1 VARGQRAAGLE
12 SRHAW
17 HWTSGANCKGYD
29 CIRGTWCSSGGG
41 GGPGRWQ
48 RTVAA
53 ASGKQRS
60 IQKSASVGL
69 QLFEKDDFGKAGVA
83 WGGACARAREG
94 SGGREGEGGTCLGE
108 VLLSRGGAI
117 KSIDDAADRVP
128 VAAVAAATVVVT
140 CCGIACCCY
149 ATRFAAQD
157 SKYSDAF
164 DAGDLPALRPSS
176 SRSAKQCSSHCS

>member
-1 VARGQRAAGLE
+1 MSQRIASVARGQRAAGLE

-41 GGPGRWQ
+41 GGTGRWQ
-48 RTVAA
+48 CTVAA
-53 ASGKQRS
+53 ASSKQRS

-83 WGGACARAREG
+83 WGGA
-94 SGGREGEGGTCLGE
+94 GEGGTCLGE

-140 CCGIACCCY
+140 CCGFACCCY

-157 SKYSDAF
+157 SKYADAF

-176 SRSAKQCSSHCS
+176 SRSAKQCSSRGG